1 LKSKLKITMSAA
13 GSADADEELWGSDDP
28 EIYDD
33 SVEVGP
39 DDVAAP

>member
-1 LKSKLKITMSAA
+1 MSAAA
-13 GSADADEELWGSDDP
+13 GSADADEELWGPDDP

-39 DDVAAP
+39 DDAAAP